1 MARFVPIVRTF
12 APFVAG
18 IGHMPYA
25 RFIVFSLMGSLL
37 WVGLFVVGGYLF
49 GNLPAVKQNF
59 SFVVLAIIALSTA
72 PIFIEFVKSRRQTQA

>member
-18 IGHMPYA
+18 IGHMPYP
-25 RFIVFSLMGSLL
+25 RFIIYSLMGSLL

-59 SFVVLAIIALSTA
+59 SFVVLAIIAISMA
-72 PIFIEFVKSRRQTQA
+72 PIVIEFVRARRRTA